1 MIRAILYVPVALVA
15 AATVLPSDPPGKSYQ
30 PPDASAIAG
39 KWNVEFSNGVKQ
51 VCDFVGGGV
60 CSVEEPQRR
69 SVGKAETHGGAT
81 VITFADD
88 RVERWTR
95 VGDRFVV
102 EHWYPGSRLPTV
114 SPVLGI
120 AETSGRTKSKKSK
133 KE

>member
-1 MIRAILYVPVALVA
+1 MIRALLYLPVALAA
-15 AATVLPSDPPGKSYQ
+15 AATVLPSDPPGESYR
-30 PPDASAIAG
+30 PPDPASIAG
-39 KWNVEFSNGVKQ
+39 KWRVEFSNGVKQ
-51 VCDFVGGGV
+51 VCDFIDNGV
-60 CSVEEPQRR
+60 CSVEQPHRR
-69 SVGKAETHGGAT
+69 SIGKAEKQGGST

-120 AETSGRTKSKKSK
+120 AETSARTKSKKK